1 MRSRRFKH
9 TQIDWRMS
17 AKIKWNSMMKTFL
30 CVMVRCYTPDW
41 EKFTDLFNIAFANN
55 LKACGFH
62 DGTRTQPL
70 RSQWNHLKH
79 WKDPIWI
86 CVNGTPLAQWVGLSL
101 FVEMIER
108 TAHGKVRLFAQRGV
122 DIPHLLAM
130 GKEARLERISSSS
143 STTPTQTRI
152 QQTPPESPIQI
163 ISPVRPQLPPTPHV
177 SDSPVPPLL
186 ARENLPSEMLTPTQS
201 PSKSASYNLTPSSSL
216 PSPLQSVRPDVT
228 PPPLLFRFWDENS
241 GGMNSADK
249 FVAGMWD
256 LEDSTIPIPDH
267 STIHPRIISTLVRM
281 HLTRINVSSAFI
293 SLSTSPLGVF
303 HRALRAGKANISIL
317 DTSKMK
323 QSHLFSVFP
332 FLRHE
337 PIMYGSDGKCRYF
350 GQGEWLVWGVIP
362 SEAILTTFSTDTLS
376 SISTEYPSIGKLLQL
391 HLIKNAKF
399 NRAPLVR
406 KLGSKNIMADMHS
419 GRCMGQFLK
428 LLNVPQSHI
437 STLAMLFATKWS
449 WRSPGDKRAAYLQ
462 GVQRG
467 FISAYSLKLPPPDA
481 EDTENEQEEDATGQY
496 YEELESDREDES
508 TEVDCQDEVQNDA
521 RDDVD
526 LASGVADPFSMKR
539 ASIAAMLK
547 W

>member
-1 MRSRRFKH
+1 
-9 TQIDWRMS
+9 
-17 AKIKWNSMMKTFL
+17 MKTFL

-41 EKFTDLFNIAFANN
+41 GKFTDLFNIVFANN

-62 DGTRTQPL
+62 EGTRIQPL

-79 WKDPIWI
+79 WKDPIWT
-86 CVNGTPLAQWVGLSL
+86 CVNCTPLAQWAGLSL

-143 STTPTQTRI
+143 TTPTQTRI
-152 QQTPPESPIQI
+152 QHTPPESPIQTT
-163 ISPVRPQLPPTPHV
+163 SPVRSQLLPTPV
-177 SDSPVPPLL
+177 SDSHVPPPP
-186 ARENLPSEMLTPTQS
+186 AREYLPSETPTPAQS
-201 PSKSASYNLTPSSSL
+201 PSQSAHYNSTPPSSL

-228 PPPLLFRFWDENS
+228 APPLLFRFWDENS
-241 GGMNSADK
+241 GGVNSSNK

-256 LEDSTIPIPDH
+256 QDATTPIPDH

-303 HRALRAGKANISIL
+303 HRALRAGRANISIL
-317 DTSKMK
+317 DTSKMN
-323 QSHLFSVFP
+323 QSHLFSVIP

-337 PIMYGSDGKCRYF
+337 PIIYGSEGKSRYF

-362 SEAILTTFSTDTLS
+362 PEAILTTFSTDTLF

-399 NRAPLVR
+399 NRAPLIR

-419 GRCMGQFLK
+419 GRSVGQFLK
-428 LLNVPQSHI
+428 LLNVPQPHI

-449 WRSPGDKRAAYLQ
+449 WRSPGDKRAAFLQ

-481 EDTENEQEEDATGQY
+481 ESTESEQEEDATGQY

-508 TEVDCQDEVQNDA
+508 AEFDCQDEVQKDA
-521 RDDVD
+521 GDDID
-526 LASGVADPFSMKR
+526 LASGVADPFATKR

>member
-1 MRSRRFKH
+1 
-9 TQIDWRMS
+9 
-17 AKIKWNSMMKTFL
+17 MKTFL
-30 CVMVRCYTPDW
+30 CVMLRCYTLDW
-41 EKFTDLFNIAFANN
+41 EKFTEVFYIAFENN

-86 CVNGTPLAQWVGLSL
+86 CVNSTPLTQWAGLSL
-101 FVEMIER
+101 FVEMIEC
-108 TAHGKVRLFAQRGV
+108 TAHRKVRLFAQRGV

-130 GKEARLERISSSS
+130 GKEARLERISSL
-143 STTPTQTRI
+143 STTPTRTRI
-152 QQTPPESPIQI
+152 QQTPPESPVQI
-163 ISPVRPQLPPTPHV
+163 ISPVRSQLPPTPE
-177 SDSPVPPLL
+177 SNSTVPPPL
-186 ARENLPSEMLTPTQS
+186 AREHLSTEALTPAQS
-201 PSKSASYNLTPSSSL
+201 PNQSINYNSTSSSSPSPLL
-216 PSPLQSVRPDVT
+216 PSPLQSVRPDIT

-241 GGMNSADK
+241 GGMNSANK
-249 FVAGMWD
+249 FIAGMWD
-256 LEDSTIPIPDH
+256 QDTTAPIPDH
-267 STIHPRIISTLVRM
+267 STIHPRIVSTLVRM

-317 DTSKMK
+317 DTSKMN

-337 PIMYGSDGKCRYF
+337 PIMYGSDGKSRYF
-350 GQGEWLVWGVIP
+350 GQGEWLVWGIIP
-362 SEAILTTFSTDTLS
+362 SEAIITTFSTDTLF

-391 HLIKNAKF
+391 HLIKKAKF
-399 NRAPLVR
+399 NRAPLTR
-406 KLGSKNIMADMHS
+406 KLGSKNVMSDVHS

-467 FISAYSLKLPPPDA
+467 FISAYSLKLPQPDA
-481 EDTENEQEEDATGQY
+481 EDTESEQEEDATGQY
-496 YEELESDREDES
+496 YEELESDREDE
-508 TEVDCQDEVQNDA
+508 VDCEDEAQYDA
-521 RDDVD
+521 GDGVD
-526 LASGVADPFSMKR
+526 LASGAADPFAMKR
-539 ASIAAMLK
+539 ASIATMLK